1 MTGLY
6 IGAAYYKLPIVID
19 GVISIAAALLAYRF
33 HPLTKEYMFASHVS
47 KEPAYRLAA
56 EEMQLHPMLQ
66 LDMRLGEG
74 TGCPIAMRVI
84 DTALAVM
91 REMNTF
97 ADVAADT
104 EYREELQVDNSRGN

>member
-1 MTGLY
+1 M
-6 IGAAYYKLPIVID
+6 
-19 GVISIAAALLAYRF
+19 
-33 HPLTKEYMFASHVS
+33 
-47 KEPAYRLAA
+47 
-56 EEMQLHPMLQ
+56 HPMLQ